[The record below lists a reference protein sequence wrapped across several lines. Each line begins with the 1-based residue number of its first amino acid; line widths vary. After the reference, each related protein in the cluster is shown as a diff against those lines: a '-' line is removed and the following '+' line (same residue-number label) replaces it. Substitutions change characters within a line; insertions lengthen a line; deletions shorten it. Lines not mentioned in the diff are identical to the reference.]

1 MNGLGAVL
9 VASRIRRI
17 RVIRGI
23 IGLMNHPRLAL
34 TAALATLTAVSS
46 AQEPQRPVIR
56 SGVELVI
63 VDVQVVDREGHPIES
78 LRAEDFEVSI
88 DGRRREVVSAE
99 LVRHGTSEARVPGPA
114 GVPATEPAPA
124 PPIAAGRRFIL
135 AIDEHSFHPATARAA
150 MQAAKQFIERLRPN
164 DLVGLYTYPAG
175 SAHSDLTDDHAAV
188 IRALDGVTG
197 LLEIPM
203 TRYGISTS
211 EAIDIASGN
220 TEELRRVMKR
230 ECPGDPTC
238 RDAVW
243 ADSMALAQSF
253 EMQVSQSLGGLR
265 ALFDGLKALEG
276 RKTLVIVS
284 AGLLSSTNAG
294 GRVKMS
300 GDIQAMGAEAARSN
314 TNLYVLHIDWSFLQ
328 AYSASRRGG
337 MSATLFRDM
346 SQNAAG
352 LEQLADAGGGVYLR
366 VQTGAGERGFER
378 ILRENSAYYLL
389 GVAVEPA
396 DRDGQPHR
404 IQVRTR
410 QRGTTVRSRAFV
422 IIPDAN
428 DAR

>member
-1 MNGLGAVL
+1 MIDPMPPARFG
-9 VASRIRRI
+9 
-17 RVIRGI
+17 
-23 IGLMNHPRLAL
+23 L
-34 TAALATLTAVSS
+34 TAALAMTVVAA
-46 AQEPQRPVIR
+46 AQQPQRPVIR
-56 SGVELVI
+56 SGVELVA
-63 VDVQVVDREGHPIES
+63 VDVQVVDRDGRPIET
-78 LRAEDFEVSI
+78 LGPGDFEVLI

-99 LVRHGTSEARVPGPA
+99 LVRHEVVDTREGEPARSAGSPTVAPGP
-114 GVPATEPAPA
+114 P
-124 PPIAAGRRFIL
+124 AAGRRFIL

-150 MQAAKQFIERLRPN
+150 MHAARLFIERLQPT
-164 DLVGLYTYPAG
+164 DLVGLYTYPTG

-203 TRYGISTS
+203 TRYRITTS

-220 TEELRRVMKR
+220 TEVLRAVQKR
-230 ECPGDPTC
+230 ECSPYDPTC
-238 RDAVW
+238 LKAIWVE
-243 ADSMALAQSF
+243 AMTMAQTF

-276 RKTLVIVS
+276 RKTLVLVS
-284 AGLLSSTNAG
+284 AGLLSSDNAG

-328 AYSASRRGG
+328 AYSASNRSGV
-337 MSATLFRDM
+337 SLTLFRDM
-346 SQNAAG
+346 SQTAAG
-352 LEQLADAGGGVYLR
+352 LEQFADAGSGAYIR

-378 ILRENSAYYLL
+378 ILRENAAYYLL
-389 GVAVEPA
+389 GVAVEPG

-410 QRGTTVRSRAFV
+410 QRGATVRSRAFV
-422 IIPDAN
+422 IIPASQ
-428 DAR
+428 